1 MSAPLP
7 RVAAVVVN
15 YNGKK
20 VTLQAV
26 ESLRKMTYPDFDLVV
41 LDNASTDGS
50 PEALA
55 AAYPDLRQVRVEV
68 NRGSSSGYAA
78 GFRWAFANGYDS
90 VIPLQHSIEVE
101 AGMLTE
107 LVRVAESAPDVG
119 CVGPKCYFHG

>member
-15 YNGKK
+15 YNGKE

-26 ESLRKMTYPDFDLVV
+26 ESLRQMTYPDFDLVV

-68 NRGSSSGYAA
+68 NRGAPRATPRASAGPSRTATTTCSCSTTTSRSS
-78 GFRWAFANGYDS
+78 R
-90 VIPLQHSIEVE
+90 
-101 AGMLTE
+101 T
-107 LVRVAESAPDVG
+107 
-119 CVGPKCYFHG
+119 C